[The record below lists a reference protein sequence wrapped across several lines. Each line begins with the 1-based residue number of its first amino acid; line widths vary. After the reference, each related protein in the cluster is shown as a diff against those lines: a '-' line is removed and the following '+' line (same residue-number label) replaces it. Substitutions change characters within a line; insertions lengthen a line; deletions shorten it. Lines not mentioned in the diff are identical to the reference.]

1 MQKVAGAQTYAQTGA
16 IWSIAF
22 YCASL
27 KGGNWT
33 YGWKTWILSLGMQ
46 KPYIWST
53 SRFFEPQHSE
63 HSYWDKEKT
72 ERIFDVFIEQR
83 RANIHQICE
92 RFIHDF
98 PSSEFKS
105 QKLDIWAYITFL
117 SIETQKP
124 DIRAILCRF
133 EPQHAGHCSC
143 IWDKGHWARYLRY

>member
-33 YGWKTWILSLGMQ
+33 YRWKTWILSLGMQ
-46 KPYIWST
+46 KPDIWST

-92 RFIHDF
+92 HFIHDF

-105 QKLDIWAYITFL
+105 QKLDIWAYITLL
-117 SIETQKP
+117 SIESRSQTSGQSYAVLNLSMLGVVVVFEKKNTRW
-124 DIRAILCRF
+124 DI
-133 EPQHAGHCSC
+133 
-143 IWDKGHWARYLRY
+143 